1 MAGPGSA
8 RTEGLHLL
16 LRSSILTQALKA
28 LWHLLRSKSPWSFL
42 RVSWGFL
49 CVAQALFEL
58 PEHALGPSWAF
69 LCASVAPLG
78 SLPEDALGL
87 RGASNKFPGV

>member
-1 MAGPGSA
+1 M
-8 RTEGLHLL
+8 
-16 LRSSILTQALKA
+16 
-28 LWHLLRSKSPWSFL
+28 
-42 RVSWGFL
+42 
-49 CVAQALFEL
+49 AQALFEL

-87 RGASNKFPGV
+87 RGASNKFPVV